1 MDTEQKASDIL
12 VWLKARNV
20 PSWYDNTKAIEGICK
35 YICSSNGKTK
45 TPSSS
50 QIASVVKNH
59 AILREHNDKLVL
71 PKASQYRKPVRNF
84 YDNDGLY
91 FYLKYNDKYNER
103 YVTLDP
109 IPSIVE
115 LPEASKLTVLPLVPF
130 EVQVPIPSIVKLP
143 EASKLTVLPSVPLEV
158 QVPIPSIVEL
168 PEASNFPL
176 ILTNTNEPS
185 VVSPPKPH
193 KCITVISNKTVCGIP
208 TATQHCGRHKPNKIV
223 GMTVSS
229 LSKDPMSIPSIVVLP
244 EASKLLISPLEP
256 LEAFLQDE
264 EEIPLQKHK
273 RKHPRKYMIVDDED
287 EEQEVQVPRRST
299 RVQPYSKVVFEYDD
313 EEQEVY
319 EIKEIIG
326 IQNNPISGEVQYLI
340 SWKGYTSK
348 SNSWEPKENLVGA
361 DCPKLINKF
370 IRNNKI

>member
-1 MDTEQKASDIL
+1 MDTEQKASEIL
-12 VWLKARNV
+12 GWLKARNV

-84 YDNDGLY
+84 YDNDLY
-91 FYLKYNDKYNER
+91 FYLKYYND
-103 YVTLDP
+103 
-109 IPSIVE
+109 
-115 LPEASKLTVLPLVPF
+115 
-130 EVQVPIPSIVKLP
+130 QIPSIVKLP

-185 VVSPPKPH
+185 VVSPPKHVAKPH

-208 TATQHCGRHKPNKIV
+208 TATQHCGRHKPKEDKVKSNKIV

-229 LSKDPMSIPSIVVLP
+229 LSKDPMSIPSIVALP
-244 EASKLLISPLEP
+244 EASKLLVSPLEP

-264 EEIPLQKHK
+264 EEIPMQKHK

-287 EEQEVQVPRRST
+287 E
-299 RVQPYSKVVFEYDD
+299 
-313 EEQEVY
+313 
-319 EIKEIIG
+319 
-326 IQNNPISGEVQYLI
+326 
-340 SWKGYTSK
+340 
-348 SNSWEPKENLVGA
+348 
-361 DCPKLINKF
+361 
-370 IRNNKI
+370 

>member
-1 MDTEQKASDIL
+1 MIL
-12 VWLKARNV
+12 T
-20 PSWYDNTKAIEGICK
+20 NT
-35 YICSSNGKTK
+35 
-45 TPSSS
+45 
-50 QIASVVKNH
+50 
-59 AILREHNDKLVL
+59 
-71 PKASQYRKPVRNF
+71 
-84 YDNDGLY
+84 
-91 FYLKYNDKYNER
+91 NE
-103 YVTLDP
+103 
-109 IPSIVE
+109 
-115 LPEASKLTVLPLVPF
+115 
-130 EVQVPIPSIVKLP
+130 
-143 EASKLTVLPSVPLEV
+143 PSVPLEV

-185 VVSPPKPH
+185 VVSPPKHVAKPH

-208 TATQHCGRHKPNKIV
+208 TATQHCGRHKPKEDKVKSNKIV

-229 LSKDPMSIPSIVVLP
+229 LSKDPMSIPSIVALP
-244 EASKLLISPLEP
+244 EASKLLVSPLEP

-264 EEIPLQKHK
+264 EEIPMQKHK

-299 RVQPYSKVVFEYDD
+299 RVQPFSKVVFEDD
-313 EEQEVY
+313 EEEQEVY